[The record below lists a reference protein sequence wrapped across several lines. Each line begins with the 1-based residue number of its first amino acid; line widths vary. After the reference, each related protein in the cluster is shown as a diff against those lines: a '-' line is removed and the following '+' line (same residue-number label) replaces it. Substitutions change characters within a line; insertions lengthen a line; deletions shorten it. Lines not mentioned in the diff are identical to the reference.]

1 MPLKVDTVIANSLN
15 TSTLVING
23 ADDCSTSSQLFENF
37 PFIVQPTFNK
47 LSESSEVP
55 MYTMSVDEFGNQD
68 YAVQLGIRAVPT
80 TKAFN
85 NGGEIFSKPGMLSE
99 NELKS
104 VIKNLING

>member
-1 MPLKVDTVIANSLN
+1 MEITSEELKSKIDNGEQVMVAFT
-15 TSTLVING
+15 TSFCG
-23 ADDCSTSSQLFENF
+23 PCRMYK
-37 PFIVQPTFNK
+37 PTFNK

>member
-1 MPLKVDTVIANSLN
+1 MEITSEELKSKID
-15 TSTLVING
+15 NG
-23 ADDCSTSSQLFENF
+23 EQVMVAFTASFCG
-37 PFIVQPTFNK
+37 PCRMYKPTFNK

-68 YAVQLGIRAVPT
+68 LAVQLGIRAVPT

-85 NGGEIFSKPGMLSE
+85 NGGEVFSKPGMLSE

-104 VIKNLING
+104 IIKNLING

>member
-1 MPLKVDTVIANSLN
+1 MEITSEELKSKID
-15 TSTLVING
+15 NG
-23 ADDCSTSSQLFENF
+23 EQVMVAFTASFCG
-37 PFIVQPTFNK
+37 PCRMYKPTFNK

>member
-1 MPLKVDTVIANSLN
+1 MEITSEELKSKIDNGEQVIVDFWASFC
-15 TSTLVING
+15 G
-23 ADDCSTSSQLFENF
+23 PCKMYK
-37 PFIVQPTFNK
+37 PTFEK
-47 LSESSEVP
+47 VAESSEIQ
-55 MYTMSVDEFGNQD
+55 MYTMDVESNQD
-68 YAVQLGIRAVPT
+68 LAMQLGVRAVPT